1 MPSIQPVTH
10 ADLPRIIDIIY
21 ESMKPISLLRATGEI
36 PNLDGDN
43 PTAAR
48 EGAIARFA
56 DLIDTNSTH
65 FLKAVDDET
74 GEIAAFAIWMF
85 FVGPEGKAK
94 WTEYTETPEKMAIP
108 RSVNEEGYRYAW
120 GLMHEKYREIF
131 GGDRWREHYR

>member
-1 MPSIQPVTH
+1 MPTIQPVDH
-10 ADLPRIIDIIY
+10 ADLARIIDIFY

-43 PTAAR
+43 PAAAR

-56 DLIDTNSTH
+56 DLLNTHSTH

-74 GEIAAFAIWMF
+74 GEIAAFAIWIF
-85 FVGPEGKAK
+85 FAGSEGKAK
-94 WTEYTETPEKMAIP
+94 WTEYTETPEKMAVP
-108 RSVNEEGYRYAW
+108 RYVNEAGYRYAW
-120 GLMHEKYREIF
+120 GVMHEKYREIF